1 MQIDQT
7 SNKFD
12 SNVLKP
18 TFKLYLL
25 VCKLTVSS
33 IHFKSAWQNILRCPV
48 LIAMLLVPLV
58 VLNAADTESPTR
70 QVQSFDIRFYGPARV
85 RF

>member
-33 IHFKSAWQNILRCPV
+33 IHFKSAWQNIFRCSFI
-48 LIAMLLVPLV
+48 IALLLAPL
-58 VLNAADTESPTR
+58 AALQAAYNESPTR